1 MTTFEI
7 ITLTIGIVS
16 LLGILVAFMT
26 YRKDKQETEAKQKD
40 KDLEKAK
47 EEGIQQAWREQVTK
61 DVRAAHDKLRT
72 QTDQI
77 SDIRSELDQ
86 GRGNYQHLSG
96 LLDRV
101 AQDIDETKRFL
112 METVLASR

>member
-26 YRKDKQETEAKQKD
+26 YRKDKRESDQKQRD
-40 KDLEKAK
+40 KELEKAE
-47 EEGIQQAWREQVTK
+47 EEGVQKAWRAEVTK
-61 DVRAAHDKLRT
+61 NIDAAHTKLRT

-77 SDIRSELDQ
+77 ADIRTEVDK
-86 GRGNYQHLSG
+86 GNGNYQHLSG

-101 AQDIDETKRFL
+101 AKDVDETKRFL
-112 METVLASR
+112 METVLSSR